1 VPLPLSGTGLAGN
14 GFLFHTME
22 KNFSGAAAETGN
34 GNAAAYKKIPGAVAT
49 GFLNNQKEKQT

>member
-1 VPLPLSGTGLAGN
+1 
-14 GFLFHTME
+14 ME